1 MAREPSEIDSVQ
13 GRAVRLG
20 ADVRRRRLAAG
31 RTQQMLADRIGYD
44 RSYLSQVET
53 GAQIPAEQFILQCE
67 HELAAGGD
75 LLSMFRQLLAE
86 REARRQ
92 QGHTKRWHTAVG
104 DPLRVERVPP
114 QARELKTLEFVAWA
128 AEHSCLSFQEVYDA
142 VVAHA
147 ALLEALAPSVRHAE
161 VHRRSR
167 VTREQIAQALVAYY
181 HSSSSDNPS
190 ARFYRA
196 RVGGIPLTL
205 SVLVEQ
211 DWLDLAVQLGSDQER
226 FRLVVTDLNSP
237 ANQLEGKTLEAAL
250 VRLANVEVSGT
261 VLVNS
266 LLYRLLEVDV
276 GQHRLEVVV
285 TLADFAG
292 YALTMD
298 LLETELV
305 NALATTA
312 PQRVRSVNSGATMG
326 LPLRDIYLPTA
337 VSALALD
344 ERLCVGGP
352 VALLAAA
359 RGGTSRGRSEPDYV
373 LLIQERS
380 ARVLNATGRLA
391 VVPKAFHEPT
401 VEAGLETRLSASL
414 EREVE
419 EELLGRQDLEGLVA
433 GSFRQAD
440 PFHRDHLSAPMRWLL
455 DRRHTDAYRVE
466 CVGFG
471 INMVSGNYEFPCLIL
486 IDDEEWWARYGG
498 QVEANWEMERI
509 RRYSSRD
516 AAGLQALITD
526 PRWSNEGLFAFLE
539 GLHRLATL
547 GSVSRLALPTIETG
561 RDGG

>member
-1 MAREPSEIDSVQ
+1 
-13 GRAVRLG
+13 
-20 ADVRRRRLAAG
+20 
-31 RTQQMLADRIGYD
+31 MLADRIGYD

-67 HELAAGGD
+67 HELAVGGD
-75 LLSMFRQLLAE
+75 LLDMFRELLAE

-92 QGHTKRWHTAVG
+92 QGHTKRWHSAVG
-104 DPLRVERVPP
+104 DPVRVERVSPP
-114 QARELKTLEFVAWA
+114 ARELKTLEFVAWA

-142 VVAHA
+142 VVTHA
-147 ALLEALAPSVRHAE
+147 ALLKAMAPSVRHAE

-181 HSSSSDNPS
+181 HGASTDNAS
-190 ARFYRA
+190 ATFYRA

-205 SVLVEQ
+205 SVLIEQ

-276 GQHRLEVVV
+276 GQHRLEGVV
-285 TLADFAG
+285 TLADFAA

-312 PQRVRSVNSGATMG
+312 TQRLSTINPGATSG
-326 LPLRDIYLPTA
+326 LPLRDTYLPTA
-337 VSALALD
+337 ASALVLD
-344 ERLCVGGP
+344 GRLCVGGP

-359 RGGTSRGRSEPDYV
+359 RAATSRGPSEPDYV

-401 VEAGLETRLSASL
+401 VEAGLELPEHGTR
-414 EREVE
+414 
-419 EELLGRQDLEGLVA
+419 
-433 GSFRQAD
+433 
-440 PFHRDHLSAPMRWLL
+440 
-455 DRRHTDAYRVE
+455 
-466 CVGFG
+466 
-471 INMVSGNYEFPCLIL
+471 
-486 IDDEEWWARYGG
+486 
-498 QVEANWEMERI
+498 
-509 RRYSSRD
+509 
-516 AAGLQALITD
+516 
-526 PRWSNEGLFAFLE
+526 
-539 GLHRLATL
+539 
-547 GSVSRLALPTIETG
+547 
-561 RDGG
+561 